1 MLLHSKGVDGGE
13 LDCRPERTP
22 VAVDK
27 ATVAGKTMVYAVA
40 ATGKT
45 TTAIDVVV
53 VAAAAAAAAA
63 AGEFVVPAGAT
74 MMALG
79 GGVVQTGIF
88 PLSQPRWRTCL
99 AHRTSPLEHRL
110 RRRSVTALAG

>member
-1 MLLHSKGVDGGE
+1 MTHRRGLGPLLLHSKGVDGEVQSQIGNGGE
-13 LDCRPERTP
+13 LVCRPGRAP

-53 VAAAAAAAAA
+53 VVAAAAAVA
-63 AGEFVVPAGAT
+63 AGEFVVLAGAT
-74 MMALG
+74 MMALV

-88 PLSQPRWRTCL
+88 PLSQPRWRT
-99 AHRTSPLEHRL
+99 
-110 RRRSVTALAG
+110 

>member
-1 MLLHSKGVDGGE
+1 MTHRRGLGPLLLHSKGVDGGE
-13 LDCRPERTP
+13 LVCRPGRAP

-53 VAAAAAAAAA
+53 VAAAAAAA
-63 AGEFVVPAGAT
+63 GEFVVPAGAT

-79 GGVVQTGIF
+79 GVVVQTGIS
-88 PLSQPRWRTCL
+88 PLSQPRWRT
-99 AHRTSPLEHRL
+99 
-110 RRRSVTALAG
+110 

>member
-1 MLLHSKGVDGGE
+1 MTHRRGLGPLLLHSKGVVGEVQSQIGNGGE
-13 LDCRPERTP
+13 LVCRPGRAS

-27 ATVAGKTMVYAVA
+27 ATVAGKTIVVVDAVA

-53 VAAAAAAAAA
+53 VVAAAAAGGGG
-63 AGEFVVPAGAT
+63 GEFVVPAGAT

-79 GGVVQTGIF
+79 GVVQTGIS
-88 PLSQPRWRTCL
+88 PLSQPRWRT
-99 AHRTSPLEHRL
+99 
-110 RRRSVTALAG
+110 

>member
-1 MLLHSKGVDGGE
+1 MHSKGVDGGE
-13 LDCRPERTP
+13 LDCRPGRAP

-27 ATVAGKTMVYAVA
+27 ATVAGKTMVCAVA

-53 VAAAAAAAAA
+53 AAAAAAG

-74 MMALG
+74 MMAH
-79 GGVVQTGIF
+79 GGVVQTGIS
-88 PLSQPRWRTCL
+88 PLSQPRWRTL
-99 AHRTSPLEHRL
+99 SLIHI
-110 RRRSVTALAG
+110 